1 MRQHRLWAILTISG
15 IIWGTASV
23 VLLVG
28 WGVGVHGMVDT
39 GMQKVGRNLVYLI
52 PGRIS
57 DDLSPA
63 DERRQLFFDLDDAKA
78 LRASAS
84 HIELISGEM
93 EDFMYAASGTSSH
106 LVDVRGVEQQMKQLR
121 GVTIAEGRWISHEDV
136 SMARRV
142 AVLGQTA
149 RDRLLARRPV
159 IGEQI
164 DLNGQS
170 FQVIGLLTKVGAQ
183 LTRDRTL
190 IDEQIWIPITTS
202 RNLTGRKT
210 LDLIV
215 MCPPDRKSNEQVKL
229 EARHILAARVHFP
242 PDDEEAVQ
250 IISLIDYLA
259 GFDAVFAAFNVFL
272 TVLAITT
279 LAIGGI
285 GVMNMMLVS
294 VNERRREIALRMA
307 VGARRSQVV
316 GQFMVETLAIT
327 LVGGIGGTTLG
338 TLACAALS
346 MIHADMVPTPHI
358 IPGIIMLALVTTV
371 AVGVV
376 SGCLPAWRAS
386 AIDPAET
393 LRSA

>member
-1 MRQHRLWAILTISG
+1 
-15 IIWGTASV
+15 
-23 VLLVG
+23 
-28 WGVGVHGMVDT
+28 
-39 GMQKVGRNLVYLI
+39 MQ
-52 PGRIS
+52 
-57 DDLSPA
+57 
-63 DERRQLFFDLDDAKA
+63 
-78 LRASAS
+78 
-84 HIELISGEM
+84 
-93 EDFMYAASGTSSH
+93 DFMYAACGTNSH
-106 LVDVRGVEQQMKQLR
+106 LIDVRGVEPQMKELR
-121 GVTIAEGRWISHEDV
+121 GITIAEGRSISPEDL
-136 SMARRV
+136 SLARRV

-149 RDRLLARRPV
+149 RQRLLERRPV
-159 IGEQI
+159 IGQQI
-164 DLNGQS
+164 DLDGQS
-170 FQVIGLLTKVGAQ
+170 FQVIGLLARVGTQ

-190 IDEQIWIPITTS
+190 IDEQIWIPLTTS
-202 RNLTGRKT
+202 RNLTGRKN

-215 MCPPDRKSNEQVKL
+215 MRPPDRKSNEQVKL
-229 EARHILAARVHFP
+229 EARHILAARVHFS

-250 IISLIDYLA
+250 IISLIDYLS

-327 LVGGIGGTTLG
+327 LAGGISGTTFG

-358 IPGIIMLALVTTV
+358 IPGIIVLALVATV

-376 SGCLPAWRAS
+376 SGCVPAWRAS
-386 AIDPAET
+386 AIDPAES